1 MTTITSPAGRLRW
14 TLADGLTLIGREL
27 SRLRQEPGQ
36 IIAALLFPIIM
47 VVLFGYV
54 FGSAIQVPGGGDYR
68 AFLMPGL
75 FAMVTFTSV
84 QGVMGRMAADAS
96 LGVMDRFRS
105 MPMARLAVPFGHT
118 GADSVVGVP
127 LLAAMA
133 GTGLLV
139 GWQPHR
145 GLLRT
150 VEAFLLLMLMRY
162 ALSWVGV
169 YVGLVAK
176 NEQMVT
182 QLATLFLPVTMLS
195 NAFVPTDGMPAV
207 VAVPGRLESGERAH
221 RRLSRAV
228 RQSRDGG
235 VRTQGLADGTSRG
248 RRSALVGSA
257 AGGSRPA
264 LTARLLAPG
273 APGVGVGIHVNRG
286 FQRSWRHSR
295 RAAGHRLGL
304 LSAAVVAW

>member
-145 GLLRT
+145 GLLHT

-195 NAFVPTDGMPAV
+195 NAFVPTDGMPAWL
-207 VAVPGRLESGERAH
+207 RF
-221 RRLSRAV
+221 
-228 RQSRDGG
+228 
-235 VRTQGLADGTSRG
+235 LADWNPVS
-248 RRSALVGSA
+248 
-257 AGGSRPA
+257 A
-264 LTARLLAPG
+264 LTAASRELFGNPGMAASGHRAWPMEHPVAAVLLWSAALLVVLAPLSLRAYSRQG
-273 APGVGVGIHVNRG
+273 
-286 FQRSWRHSR
+286 R
-295 RAAGHRLGL
+295 RA
-304 LSAAVVAW
+304 